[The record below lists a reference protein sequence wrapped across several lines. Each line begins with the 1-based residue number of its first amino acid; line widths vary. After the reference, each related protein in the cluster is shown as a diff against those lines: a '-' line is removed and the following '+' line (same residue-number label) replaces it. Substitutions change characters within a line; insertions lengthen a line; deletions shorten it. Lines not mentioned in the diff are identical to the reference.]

1 MIELGKKQT
10 LTVVKTVDFGVYLAE
25 KDDKEGKDSVLL
37 PAKQVPAG
45 TKAGDELTVFIYK
58 DSKDRLIATTRE
70 PMLQVGQTAVLKV
83 SQVTRIGAFLN
94 WGLEKDLLLPYHE
107 QTTRMQEGKDVLVAL
122 YIDKS
127 QRLCATMKVYHYLS
141 TRTPYVVGDQVKG
154 RVYEISGNFGV
165 FVAVDDKYSALIPAR
180 EAAGKYRPG
189 EILDLRVTEVKEE
202 IVHQQVIRSEYISE
216 DFVQTIKYLKV
227 NNKEEINVKMN
238 PKDLGELVLS
248 VIDEFAGVLP
258 FDDKASP
265 EVIKREF
272 GLSKNAFKR
281 AIGHLL
287 KEGKIEIKERRIYK
301 K

>member
-1 MIELGKKQT
+1 M
-10 LTVVKTVDFGVYLAE
+10 VKTVDFGVYLAE
-25 KDDKEGKDSVLL
+25 KDDKESKDSVLL

-189 EILDLRVTEVKEE
+189 EILDLRVTEVKE
-202 IVHQQVIRSEYISE
+202 
-216 DFVQTIKYLKV
+216 DG
-227 NNKEEINVKMN
+227 KMN
-238 PKDLGELVLS
+238 VTDRQKAYLQIEEDAEFVLS

>member
-189 EILDLRVTEVKEE
+189 EILDLRVTEVKE
-202 IVHQQVIRSEYISE
+202 
-216 DFVQTIKYLKV
+216 DG
-227 NNKEEINVKMN
+227 KMN
-238 PKDLGELVLS
+238 VTDRQKAYLQIEEDAESVLS

-287 KEGKIEIKERRIYK
+287 KEGRIEIKERRIYK

>member
-189 EILDLRVTEVKEE
+189 EILDLRVTEVKE
-202 IVHQQVIRSEYISE
+202 
-216 DFVQTIKYLKV
+216 DG
-227 NNKEEINVKMN
+227 KMN
-238 PKDLGELVLS
+238 VTDRQKAYQQIEEDAESVLS

>member
-58 DSKDRLIATTRE
+58 DSKDRLIATTKE

-189 EILDLRVTEVKEE
+189 EILDLRVTEVKE
-202 IVHQQVIRSEYISE
+202 
-216 DFVQTIKYLKV
+216 DG
-227 NNKEEINVKMN
+227 KMN
-238 PKDLGELVLS
+238 VTDRQKAYLQIEEDAESVLS

>member
-141 TRTPYVVGDQVKG
+141 TRTPYVVGAQVKG

-189 EILDLRVTEVKEE
+189 EILDLRVTEVKE
-202 IVHQQVIRSEYISE
+202 
-216 DFVQTIKYLKV
+216 DG
-227 NNKEEINVKMN
+227 KMN
-238 PKDLGELVLS
+238 VTDRQKAYLQIEEDAESVLS

>member
-10 LTVVKTVDFGVYLAE
+10 LTVVKTVDFGIYLAE

-189 EILDLRVTEVKEE
+189 EILDLRVTEVKE
-202 IVHQQVIRSEYISE
+202 
-216 DFVQTIKYLKV
+216 DG
-227 NNKEEINVKMN
+227 KMN
-238 PKDLGELVLS
+238 VTDRQKAYLQIEEDAESVLS

-287 KEGKIEIKERRIYK
+287 KEGKIEIKERKIYK